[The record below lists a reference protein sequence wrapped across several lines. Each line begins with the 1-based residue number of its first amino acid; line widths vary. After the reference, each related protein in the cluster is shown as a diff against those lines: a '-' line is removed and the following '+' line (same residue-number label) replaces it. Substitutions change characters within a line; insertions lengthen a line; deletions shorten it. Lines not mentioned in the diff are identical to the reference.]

1 MRICNN
7 YNNNE
12 IMDRKEILAGLI
24 EVLRTVRTVDPAKLE
39 NVTEETDFLTDM
51 NTPSTELINIAAKVE
66 QKFDIEFEDED
77 IDEMGSKVKDVIDLI
92 IKVKARTEAERGE

>member
-1 MRICNN
+1 
-7 YNNNE
+7 
-12 IMDRKEILAGLI
+12 MDRKEILDGLI

-92 IKVKARTEAERGE
+92 IKVKARTDSSRD

>member
-1 MRICNN
+1 
-7 YNNNE
+7 
-12 IMDRKEILAGLI
+12 MDRKEILDGLI

-39 NVTEETDFLTDM
+39 GVTEETDFLTDM

-77 IDEMGSKVKDVIDLI
+77 IDEMGSKVKDIIDLI
-92 IKVKARTEAERGE
+92 IKVKARTDASR